1 MFVNRERELQVLE
14 ERYASGQAELI
25 ILYGRRRVGKTALL
39 RKFCRDKPHIFYTAD
54 LASEGEHLAEFSR
67 LMAQA
72 TGMEPEV
79 APIYPSWRAAL
90 TALAALARERMV
102 VVLDEFTYLT
112 EVAPALPS
120 LLQAIWD
127 NQLQHTQIMLVLCGS
142 YIGLMERQALT
153 YSAPLYG
160 RRTAQMYL
168 QPFTF
173 YQACAFLRN
182 YSAEDRVRAY
192 AVVGGMP
199 AYLEGWD
206 GTLTVADNIERL
218 ILQREAPLYDEPRLL
233 LRQELR
239 DPHNYFS
246 ILRALAAGRTRLGE
260 IAQTARIESMP
271 LVSKY
276 LSTLRDLRLVERR
289 VPVTENAARSRR
301 GIHRIADNYLRFW
314 FRFVQPLQ
322 PLLETGQAANLLE
335 QRILPQL
342 GSFVAQAWEEIGRG
356 FALRPGAYGALPFL
370 PERYGAWWDRDVEID
385 VIAVGEGMAWVGECK
400 WWDNPVGQ
408 NVLYDLER
416 KGQALLRARGGP
428 QCIVGHGLFA
438 RSFTEDLKSE
448 AGGRDDVHLITP
460 EVTALPDDALQEW
473 LS

>member
-1 MFVNRERELQVLE
+1 
-14 ERYASGQAELI
+14 
-25 ILYGRRRVGKTALL
+25 
-39 RKFCRDKPHIFYTAD
+39 
-54 LASEGEHLAEFSR
+54 
-67 LMAQA
+67 
-72 TGMEPEV
+72 
-79 APIYPSWRAAL
+79 
-90 TALAALARERMV
+90 MV

-160 RRTAQMYL
+160 RRTAQIYL
-168 QPFTF
+168 QPFSF
-173 YQACAFLRN
+173 YQACAFLPN

-199 AYLEGWD
+199 AHLEGWD
-206 GTLTVADNIERL
+206 DTLTVADNIERL
-218 ILQREAPLYDEPRLL
+218 ILQPEVPLYDERRLL

-246 ILRALAAGRTRLGE
+246 ILRALAAGRTRLGK

-289 VPVTENAARSRR
+289 VPVTETPARSRR
-301 GIHRIADNYLRFW
+301 GIHQIADNYLRFW

-335 QRILPQL
+335 
-342 GSFVAQAWEEIGRG
+342 
-356 FALRPGAYGALPFL
+356 
-370 PERYGAWWDRDVEID
+370 
-385 VIAVGEGMAWVGECK
+385 
-400 WWDNPVGQ
+400 
-408 NVLYDLER
+408 
-416 KGQALLRARGGP
+416 
-428 QCIVGHGLFA
+428 
-438 RSFTEDLKSE
+438 
-448 AGGRDDVHLITP
+448 
-460 EVTALPDDALQEW
+460 
-473 LS
+473 